1 MENNPASQI
10 PGAYFQRFP
19 RRGYRKG
26 TSLDSAHSAC
36 DGLAVLRQAFPGLQ
50 RQEHEDRA
58 RRHALASLAASR
70 KYNAEL
76 NTAALETWG
85 RPFQFGDYKVSGI
98 CSEDFSEARKKT
110 LREFS
115 TIESQHH
122 RLAILHAMAAGRTHR
137 TALRWFEQLLAEQR
151 ASLQPRKPVGPM
163 EAQQSPIEEMQPC

>member
-1 MENNPASQI
+1 METNPASQI
-10 PGAYFQRFP
+10 PGVYFQRFP

-26 TSLDSAHSAC
+26 ASLDSAHSAC

-137 TALRWFEQLLAEQR
+137 TALRWFEQLLAEQQE
-151 ASLQPRKPVGPM
+151 SLQQRISRPRAAATPALHA
-163 EAQQSPIEEMQPC
+163 ELQPC